1 MSLDSYYV
9 SLPLS
14 IPNSIFS
21 QNFQNIS
28 GIKKYNLRKSE
39 VGDEEVSETAAK
51 ETGELDRKDDAI
63 VVMYIVMV
71 TMDIGLVAMVT

>member
-28 GIKKYNLRKSE
+28 GIKKYKRKSE